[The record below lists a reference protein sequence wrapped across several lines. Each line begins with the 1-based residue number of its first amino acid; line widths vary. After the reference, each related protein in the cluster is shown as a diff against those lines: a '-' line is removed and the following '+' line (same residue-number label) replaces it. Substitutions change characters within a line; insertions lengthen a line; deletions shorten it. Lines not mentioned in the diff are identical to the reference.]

1 MGTVLQDLKYGLR
14 MLAKNPG
21 FTAVAV
27 LSLGLGIGANTT
39 IFSFVNSLLFRPP
52 AVEASGRLLEL
63 WQRNTKASG
72 LEEYLP
78 LSYPGYAYYRDHN
91 QVFSSLL
98 AFDGEMR
105 PVSWGRS
112 AQGGLVLGQLVSG
125 DFFST
130 LGVKTVLG
138 RAFLPDEDRIPAAH
152 LVIVLSHAFWE
163 QRLGSDPAIL
173 GKALTLNGADF
184 TVVGVAPAG
193 FTGIIMGNMPDFWAP
208 LSATPEFTHEPHFLA
223 DWNTGWLFGVGRL
236 KPGITAS
243 QARAGLNVLAHRL
256 QQDHP
261 ESNKEK
267 EAATFPV
274 DLVPGPFRGYA
285 AAFTGLLM
293 AAVGMVL
300 AIACA
305 NAANLQLA
313 KAMGRRREIAIRSAL
328 GASRGRL
335 VRQTL
340 TESLLLSLMG
350 GAAGLIFALW
360 AVPPLLA
367 LKPASLPIRIDV
379 PIDWRV
385 LGFTL
390 LLALTTSVAFGL
402 APALRSSKPELV
414 PALKDETSIAG
425 LRRSRLRSALVIAQ
439 VSVCLV
445 LLISAGLCVRSLLN
459 ARSIDPGFDTQH
471 ALITQ
476 LDPGSLGYSESKGKA
491 FYQQL
496 LERVGALPGVS
507 SASLAGFL
515 PLGSANWTQGFVI
528 DQREVGIDLTS
539 AGPGFCQ
546 TMGISLL
553 RGRDFTAD
561 DATASPKPVIINEA
575 MARRFWPGQDPIGKR
590 LGFSGDKS
598 RSGLVVAGVV
608 RTGKY
613 HTLGEDP
620 QPFLYLP
627 FGYSPRAT
635 LVVRTEGDPR
645 VLLTSVRRA
654 VQALDPNVLPIDLE
668 TMKQYMALPLF
679 PAHTTGLLLGSF
691 GILALVLAV
700 TGLYGVIS
708 YSVEQRSREIG
719 VRMALGANQTD
730 VLKLVLRHG
739 MVLTLTGVT
748 IGVIA
753 SFAVT
758 RVLSSL
764 LYGIRPTD
772 PATYVS
778 VSLMLAVVVLLAS
791 YIPARRATKVDP
803 MVALRYE

>member
-1 MGTVLQDLKYGLR
+1 M
-14 MLAKNPG
+14 
-21 FTAVAV
+21 
-27 LSLGLGIGANTT
+27 
-39 IFSFVNSLLFRPP
+39 
-52 AVEASGRLLEL
+52 
-63 WQRNTKASG
+63 
-72 LEEYLP
+72 
-78 LSYPGYAYYRDHN
+78 
-91 QVFSSLL
+91 
-98 AFDGEMR
+98 
-105 PVSWGRS
+105 
-112 AQGGLVLGQLVSG
+112 
-125 DFFST
+125 
-130 LGVKTVLG
+130 
-138 RAFLPDEDRIPAAH
+138 
-152 LVIVLSHAFWE
+152 
-163 QRLGSDPAIL
+163 
-173 GKALTLNGADF
+173 
-184 TVVGVAPAG
+184 
-193 FTGIIMGNMPDFWAP
+193 
-208 LSATPEFTHEPHFLA
+208 
-223 DWNTGWLFGVGRL
+223 
-236 KPGITAS
+236 
-243 QARAGLNVLAHRL
+243 
-256 QQDHP
+256 
-261 ESNKEK
+261 

-274 DLVPGPFRGYA
+274 DLVPGPVRGYV

-293 AAVGMVL
+293 AVVGLVL

-313 KAMGRRREIAIRSAL
+313 KAMARRREIAIRSAL

-340 TESLLLSLMG
+340 TESLLLSCMG
-350 GAAGLIFALW
+350 GAAGLVFALW

-390 LLALTTSVAFGL
+390 LLALTTSVVFGL
-402 APALRSSKPELV
+402 APALRSSKLELV
-414 PALKDETSIAG
+414 SALKDEASIAG
-425 LRRSRLRSALVIAQ
+425 FRRSRLRSALVIAQ

-471 ALITQ
+471 VLITQ

-507 SASLAGFL
+507 SASLAGYL
-515 PLGSANWTQGFVI
+515 PLGTANQTQGFTI
-528 DQREVGIDLTS
+528 DQREIGIDLTS
-539 AGPGFCQ
+539 VGPKFCQ
-546 TMGISLL
+546 TMGIPLL
-553 RGRDFTAD
+553 RGRDFTAG

-590 LGFSGDKS
+590 LGFPDDKS
-598 RSGLVVAGVV
+598 HSGLVVAGVV

-613 HTLGEDP
+613 HTLSEDP

-627 FGYSPRAT
+627 FDYRPRAT

-679 PAHTTGLLLGSF
+679 PAHTTGLLLGAF

-708 YSVEQRSREIG
+708 YSVEQRTREIG
-719 VRMALGANQTD
+719 MRMALGANQRD

-739 MVLTLTGVT
+739 MTLTLIGVSL
-748 IGVIA
+748 GVIA
-753 SFAVT
+753 SLAVT

-772 PATYVS
+772 PATFVA
-778 VSLMLAVVVLLAS
+778 VPLLLMAVALLAS